1 MAGDGCPV
9 RRYRRSVRRAGR
21 AAGGYAVFAAD
32 TTIRALADPAGQVEH
47 WSDYD
52 SGGHFP
58 AMETPTLLVG
68 DIRAFFSGLR

>member
-1 MAGDGCPV
+1 MAARFADTDEPHGAPAGPPV
-9 RRYRRSVRRAGR
+9 
-21 AAGGYAVFAAD
+21 GYAVFAAD
-32 TTIRALADPAGQVEH
+32 TTIRALADRAGQVEH

-52 SGGHFP
+52 SGGRFP